1 MGKIKDAMPK
11 KHEPEKNACQRAWY
25 KIIFFERKQGVQ
37 RHTPWEKKGYTCTR
51 KKGEN
56 KPILSEPLLEIREM
70 IITQKEFKKKIIPIF
85 EYDASLHDLQ
95 GLAWLT
101 QGKCAVSPSIP
112 EININKLRGR
122 MSKKQYLGEK
132 WKYKW
137 ETLRRSLQEHCYTFM
152 KNAKTQVLEHE

>member
-70 IITQKEFKKKIIPIF
+70 IITQKEFKKNHSNLRVWRFPPWSSRF
-85 EYDASLHDLQ
+85 
-95 GLAWLT
+95 GLT
-101 QGKCAVSPSIP
+101 HT
-112 EININKLRGR
+112 R
-122 MSKKQYLGEK
+122 
-132 WKYKW
+132 
-137 ETLRRSLQEHCYTFM
+137 
-152 KNAKTQVLEHE
+152 